1 MLLAH
6 GGKQAANVASSSQPQ
21 PSQWEACLSHCSSD
35 CAVGRGLEA
44 QRHSKAGQGDLLP
57 AERHSSTP
65 VGAGDSSKKS
75 MAWCR
80 AGVSSHAASAWWEKG
95 SNGSFCFPTSA
106 FPLGGVSLALL
117 Q

>member
-1 MLLAH
+1 MLRAH
-6 GGKQAANVASSSQPQ
+6 GWTKAAMEASSSQPQ
-21 PSQWEACLSHCSSD
+21 PSHWEACLSHCSSD

-44 QRHSKAGQGDLLP
+44 QRHSKAGQGDLRS

-75 MAWCR
+75 MAWCQ
-80 AGVSSHAASAWWEKG
+80 AGVSSHAASAWWDKG

-106 FPLGGVSLALL
+106 FPLGGVSLAL
-117 Q
+117 QQ